1 MWVEELTLENIKCFD
16 KLGIKFSANNKP
28 CKWVTLLGENGVGK
42 STLLQALGLLLAGP
56 EGANQL
62 LTKPIG
68 WVSDESK
75 LGKISARI
83 HKSAACDPG
92 EFGTARKRSAFGYTY
107 FITGSQ
113 RISIRNKE
121 YSEPAIVPNPD
132 KILGW
137 LRQNAFSAKGKGWFG
152 AGFGAFRR
160 LTRLNQIIVPTLQ
173 PPVRATGFAS
183 QFQEDEP
190 LAVFE
195 QWFIYLDYR
204 IAKNGDPVAKR
215 HQGLAVTAINRVLP
229 DGVKFDSVN
238 SDGRIL
244 FNVKG
249 EKVPTLSLS
258 DGYRSVLALAGE
270 LIWRLLMS
278 FPDSKD
284 PLLEEGVVLIDEIDI
299 HLHPVWQRDLPQT
312 LRELFPNIQFI
323 VTTHS
328 PFIAAGAGED
338 AVTYR
343 LSRKDGDITAREVT
357 KLAFMN
363 VEKVLQSAAFELVSP
378 FSPETQE
385 KIDRYFTLKAKADL
399 SPQEQRQLE
408 LVLPVVKAAMVEP
421 AEKSDLEKK
430 MDAFL
435 AKNLTNDPSP
445 KNG

>member
-1 MWVEELTLENIKCFD
+1 MWVEELTLENIKCFE
-16 KLGIKFSANNKP
+16 KLIIKFSEAEKP
-28 CKWVTLLGENGVGK
+28 HKWVTLLGENGVGK

-75 LGKISARI
+75 PGKISARI
-83 HKSAACDPG
+83 HKSKGDPG
-92 EFGTARKRSAFGYTY
+92 EYGKERKRAAFSYTY

-113 RISIRNKE
+113 KVSIRNKE
-121 YSEPAIVPNPD
+121 YTEPAIVENAD
-132 KILGW
+132 RTMGW
-137 LRQNAFSAKGKGWFG
+137 LRQNTFLAKGNGWFA

-173 PPVRATGFAS
+173 TPVRATGFAS
-183 QFQEDEP
+183 QFHENEP
-190 LAVFE
+190 LAAFE
-195 QWFIYLDYR
+195 QWFVHLDYR
-204 IAKNGDPVAKR
+204 IAKNKDVIAERQQK
-215 HQGLAVTAINRVLP
+215 LAVAAINRVLP
-229 DGVKFDSVN
+229 DGIKFDSVN

-244 FNVKG
+244 FDVKG
-249 EKVPTLSLS
+249 DKVPTLSLS

-278 FPDSKD
+278 FPDSEN

-299 HLHPVWQRDLPQT
+299 HLHPAWQRKLPTT

-338 AVTYR
+338 AVAYR
-343 LSRKDGDITAREVT
+343 LSWRDGEVSLVEIIT
-357 KLAFMN
+357 LAFLN

-378 FSPETQE
+378 FSAETQK
-385 KIDRYFTLKAKADL
+385 KIDLYFTLKAKTNL
-399 SPQEQRQLE
+399 TKEEMTQLE
-408 LVLPVVKAAMVEP
+408 LILPVVKAAMVEP
-421 AEKSDLEKK
+421 AEKSPLEKK

-435 AKNLTNDPSP
+435 EKTLPNDTSS
-445 KNG
+445 